1 MRFILEH
8 IYQEIMVDSGPM
20 TKDLFSISLL
30 SFNVCQDQGHVQE
43 REVSPFVIDLTYA
56 RKVLNS

>member
-8 IYQEIMVDSGPM
+8 IYQEIMVDSGQM

-30 SFNVCQDQGHVQE
+30 SVNVCQDQDHLQE
-43 REVSPFVIDLTYA
+43 REVSPFVIDLTYV
-56 RKVLNS
+56 RKVIII